1 MSGASTVNMF
11 EKLSPEQRRVVETW
25 GRGMAV
31 LAGAGS
37 GKTTTL
43 VVKCVEL
50 LKSRPE
56 AKLCAVSF
64 TERSAGDLR
73 EKLSAQVP
81 LPGHWVMTIHGLCG
95 SIIREF
101 PRQAG
106 YHGDE
111 RMLSQPEAEAMWE
124 RAIEALWFE
133 DIPAEIQEQ
142 AEILLERESRS
153 GFIDLLRRVRELAL
167 QGALASLESQEL
179 DPHSLALARV
189 GRFVLERY
197 ERLKRRRGALDFS
210 DLENGAD
217 RALEHEEVRQYYQN
231 RFDLVMVDEFQDTN
245 PLQASIVFRFVRP
258 DLSNLC
264 VVGDPKQSIYRF
276 RDADVSVFEDCCAR
290 LPERLS
296 LTWNFRSRPGVID
309 FSNQICAPAFEASQ
323 MQYEALVPKREL
335 LEGLQSVEILEE
347 ATPAR
352 LASWIH
358 SELARG
364 VKLNEMALLLRKI
377 RGKEEWLRGLSSAGI
392 SVAVG
397 SGGLFW
403 EDPRVREMTAF
414 LKWWDNPGNALAGA
428 VFLRAPWVGVSDRDI
443 DAWVKQDPTLWAP
456 FFASSYPL
464 ARRLRAW
471 AEVHASVRPG
481 QLLMELLI
489 DEAAEQE
496 LGAPL
501 LGLWH
506 RAEELSS
513 RGMDFHRVAQELS
526 TAMEEKR
533 RERDVPPPKGVE
545 GSDVAGANAAGAP
558 GGTASNGA
566 GAGGA
571 GSSNVAG
578 QLVVLTVHASKGL
591 EFPHVLIL
599 DLPEKADRARP
610 MPALFWDRKRGAF
623 LARRQMDGSRD
634 KDAEGEWSEEEKRQ
648 ELAESKR
655 LFYVAVTRARER
667 LVLIYPEPKKGR
679 PTEEI
684 PVADLGAAAATAHFT
699 APSAEMKS
707 ATKAPRA
714 KAVKEPVDPRKQDFW
729 RGWIESAAP
738 GLPRIEVSNVEAARV
753 EVSRAQHVEARV
765 ELSRAEVSQVESA
778 PASNAESAFQ
788 QMDLFSIPVA
798 PPVAAPSAGVSTTQ
812 TAPAVT
818 SPEATPHKAREFK
831 QARAAAPIRP
841 RHSVTEWNL
850 LSRCPRAYEWSYL
863 RATPEAAAAA
873 AKQGEFRKPKD
884 TGPVD
889 TDSESRLSQRELGT
903 RVHACLET
911 LDVEGLRA
919 LEMEAGQ
926 KRFQAQ
932 RVIDWAKSPSGGAAM
947 FADPQRGSLAD
958 ADRGHDEGRG
968 PHSGGIWSELA
979 FEVPVAGEVLVGSID
994 RLVQRGDQYEVID
1007 FKVTARSKDPDAL
1020 LEAYATQLRL
1030 YSWALGRME
1039 PEARDRTRAILVN
1052 FSPTSIDTV
1061 EVPLPSYDEL
1071 ENEAA
1076 GLATSAA
1083 NWVTASGRESTLSS
1097 SAPPVPGAQCR
1108 VCEFREACPAARF

>member
-1 MSGASTVNMF
+1 MSGTSATQPVNML

-133 DIPAEIQEQ
+133 EIPTDIQEQ
-142 AEILLERESRS
+142 AEVLLERESRS

-167 QGALASLESQEL
+167 QGALASLETQAL

-217 RALEHEEVRQYYQN
+217 RALEHEEVRKYYQT

-309 FSNQICAPAFEASQ
+309 FSNQVCAPAFEASQ

-335 LEGLQSVEILEE
+335 LEGLQSVEVLEE
-347 ATPAR
+347 ATPAK

-377 RGKEEWLRGLSSAGI
+377 RGKEEWLRGLATAGI

-443 DAWVKQDPTLWAP
+443 DAWVKQDPTLWTP
-456 FFASSYPL
+456 FFASNYPL

-489 DEAAEQE
+489 DEAAERE

-533 RERDVPPPKGVE
+533 RERDVPPPKSVE
-545 GSDVAGANAAGAP
+545 KSAEDPDGSQSAGAS
-558 GGTASNGA
+558 GG
-566 GAGGA
+566 
-571 GSSNVAG
+571 VAG

-623 LARRQMDGSRD
+623 LARRQMDGTRD
-634 KDAEGEWSEEEKRQ
+634 KDAEVEWSEEEKRQ

-679 PTEEI
+679 VAEEV
-684 PVADLGAAAATAHFT
+684 PVADLGSAAAAA
-699 APSAEMKS
+699 SAAAVS
-707 ATKAPRA
+707 GVAKAAAKPRA
-714 KAVKEPVDPRKQDFW
+714 KAMKEPVDPRKQDFW

-738 GLPRIEVSNVEAARV
+738 GLPR
-753 EVSRAQHVEARV
+753 
-765 ELSRAEVSQVESA
+765 AEITQTE
-778 PASNAESAFQ
+778 PEQ
-788 QMDLFSIPVA
+788 IDLFASQA
-798 PPVAAPSAGVSTTQ
+798 SSEGESR
-812 TAPAVT
+812 TAVD
-818 SPEATPHKAREFK
+818 SPKRARLATPVRLA
-831 QARAAAPIRP
+831 QPIRP

-873 AKQGEFRKPKD
+873 AKQAEFRKPRD
-884 TGPVD
+884 SGPVD

-911 LDVEGLRA
+911 LDIEGLRA
-919 LEMEAGQ
+919 LEVEAGV

-932 RVIDWAKSPSGGAAM
+932 RVIDWAQSPSGGASM
-947 FADPQRGSLAD
+947 FADPQRGGAGI
-958 ADRGHDEGRG
+958 RGGNGAGAAAAEGEEG
-968 PHSGGIWSELA
+968 TWSELS
-979 FEVPVAGEVLVGSID
+979 FEVPVAGEVLVGSVD

-1007 FKVTARSKDPDAL
+1007 FKVTARSKDPEAL

-1039 PEARDRTRAILVN
+1039 PGARDRTRAVLVN

-1076 GLATSAA
+1076 ELATSAA
-1083 NWVTASGRESTLSS
+1083 HWVSASGQELEISPGAMSEKG
-1097 SAPPVPGAQCR
+1097 APPVPGAQCR
-1108 VCEFREACPAARF
+1108 VCEFREACPAAQ